1 MEYGL
6 KKWSSLGLHA
16 LVSRPLMFRILSK
29 SVIMYL
35 EQTIRPYFSK
45 FLSSSNVCLIFSS
58 VASTTS
64 PPVLPCPDGG
74 NPGSSL
80 VTTSNSNMP
89 STVKTTITATAGVTA
104 GLPNSNR
111 YISTPYLLGLIPT
124 YKLRHMT
131 KFKSPFTLCIVCLL
145 PTIARVKL
153 HRKGD
158 YLHVDALFSIYSKR
172 LRCFPTS
179 GILIFLRLCFF

>member
-1 MEYGL
+1 M
-6 KKWSSLGLHA
+6 
-16 LVSRPLMFRILSK
+16 ILSGIARPRFK
-29 SVIMYL
+29 TINVQNSVKVSNNVPRTNHQNL
-35 EQTIRPYFSK
+35 LLK
-45 FLSSSNVCLIFSS
+45 NFLSSSNVCLIFSS

-80 VTTSNSNMP
+80 VTASNSNMP

-158 YLHVDALFSIYSKR
+158 YLHGDAPFFIYIKR

-179 GILIFLRLCFF
+179 SILIFLRLCFF

>member
-45 FLSSSNVCLIFSS
+45 FLFNSNVCIIFSS

-80 VTTSNSNMP
+80 VTASNSNMP

-158 YLHVDALFSIYSKR
+158 YLHGDALFLFISNV
-172 LRCFPTS
+172 
-179 GILIFLRLCFF
+179 